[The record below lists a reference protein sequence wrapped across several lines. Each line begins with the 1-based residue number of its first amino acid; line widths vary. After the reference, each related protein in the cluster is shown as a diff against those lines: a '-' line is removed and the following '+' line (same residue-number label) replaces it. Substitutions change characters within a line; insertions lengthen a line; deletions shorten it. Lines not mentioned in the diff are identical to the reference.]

1 MARRKKEAQREANL
15 DLGDQLQEESTG
27 SKAITVLIV
36 FIIVIIWLAVFGV
49 LIKLD
54 VGGFGSQVL
63 TPVLKDIPVINKI
76 LPNSG
81 VDDYSDKYNFNS
93 MSDAVER
100 IQELERQ
107 LAAATDTKSA
117 NDSEIKELKAEV
129 ERLKVFENEQA
140 DFAERVKEFDEKV
153 VFADAAPDIEEY
165 KTFYEGI
172 SPDNA
177 EQIYKQVVEKMEYSQ
192 KIKDQAEIYS
202 KMEPEKAA
210 AVFETMTGDLDLL
223 ASILDNMSQSKSA
236 LILQNMS
243 AESAAQISKKMTLK

>member
-243 AESAAQISKKMTLK
+243 AESAAQISKKMTSK